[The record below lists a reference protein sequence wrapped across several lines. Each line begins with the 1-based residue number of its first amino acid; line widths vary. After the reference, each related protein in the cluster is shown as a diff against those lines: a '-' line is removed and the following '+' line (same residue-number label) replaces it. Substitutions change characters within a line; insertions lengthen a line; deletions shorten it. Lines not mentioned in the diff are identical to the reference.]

1 MGLIRLLLA
10 LAVLLSHIPMTTL
23 HFIGGGTAVQ
33 AFFVVSGFYMSLVLT
48 GKYRDM
54 RTFWTNRLLRLAPGY
69 VAMML
74 IAGIAL
80 AGWGL
85 TATATPQIF
94 VTAFSHPGSAAIMA
108 FENAAVIGQHWLYW
122 FKFAADG
129 GLYFDPSGGLP
140 TATANVG
147 WQALVVPQSWSLSI
161 ELIFYALVPWLA
173 RLRSRT
179 LMVLAVASIALRLLG
194 HALPVDFGLWQGR
207 LFSTA
212 LFLFLFGML
221 AHRAL
226 PHVQAWPIAFRLAGF
241 ALLVAVIVFL
251 PLAPLPAGPMRWIVY
266 VALTLGTPVA
276 FSLTHENKLDRWIGE
291 LSYPIY
297 LSQLFTVALVLTME
311 WPWPAWTTILLT
323 VALSTAITTLV
334 ERPVQRWRQ
343 RRAQRALSRSTQ
355 AVTSIVVPSTA
366 RASA

>member
-10 LAVLLSHIPMTTL
+10 LAVLLSHIPAATV

-33 AFFVVSGFYMSLVLT
+33 AFFVVSGFYMSLVLS
-48 GKYRDM
+48 GKYRDR
-54 RTFWTNRLLRLAPGY
+54 RTFWTNRLLRLAPAY
-69 VAMML
+69 AAMML
-74 IAGIAL
+74 IAGVAL

-94 VTAFSHPGSAAIMA
+94 ASAFSHPSSAAILA
-108 FENAAVIGQHWLYW
+108 FENIAVIGQHWLYW
-122 FKFAADG
+122 FKFAEDG
-129 GLYFDPSGGLP
+129 SLYFDPSGGLP
-140 TATANVG
+140 TATAKVG
-147 WQALVVPQSWSLSI
+147 WQALIVPQSWSLSI
-161 ELIFYALVPWLA
+161 ELIFYALVPWLV

-179 LMVLAVASIALRLLG
+179 LIALALASIALRLLG
-194 HALPVDFGLWQGR
+194 YALPVDFGLWQGR

-226 PHVQAWPIAFRLAGF
+226 PRVQAWPVAVRFTGF
-241 ALLVAVIVFL
+241 ALLIAVIVFL
-251 PLAPLPAGPMRWIVY
+251 PLAPLPAEAMRWIVY
-266 VALTLGTPVA
+266 VAMALGTPIA
-276 FSLTHENKLDRWIGE
+276 FSLTRNNRLDRWIGE

-311 WPWPAWTTILLT
+311 WPWPSWTAIMLT
-323 VALSTAITTLV
+323 LALSAAIMMLV
-334 ERPVQRWRQ
+334 ERPVDRWRQ